1 MNKFSLV
8 KGANAEVL
16 REFQGWTY
24 KIEDYLRD
32 FFDANIERVRSTRF
46 GDNIAKIT
54 YITERVTM
62 EPDIFRGVREDLQN
76 RLQAGAIVEED
87 IDFLFLDALASA
99 PWNVLGNQ
107 PETLKGAGTTLME
120 ELVKES
126 KVLGFKGRIRL
137 YPIQRSAQF
146 YTNIG
151 FVETSEGDWEL
162 TPEAA
167 ERFLEEQRQFWET
180 RRRAR

>member
-1 MNKFSLV
+1 MNEFNLV

-16 REFQGWTY
+16 RELQGWTD
-24 KIEDYLRD
+24 KIKDYLRD
-32 FFDANIERVRSTRF
+32 FFDGNLERVRGTRF
-46 GDNIAKIT
+46 GDNIAKVT

-62 EPDIFRGVREDLQN
+62 EPDIFRGVRDVQN
-76 RLQAGAIVEED
+76 RLQAGAILEED
-87 IDFLFLDALASA
+87 IDFLFLDAIASA

-107 PETLKGAGTTLME
+107 PETIKGAGTTLME

-126 KVLGFKGRIRL
+126 KDLGFEGRMRL
-137 YPIQRSAQF
+137 YPVQRSEQF
-146 YTNIG
+146 YKDIG
-151 FVETSEGDWEL
+151 FVKTPEGDWEL

-180 RRRAR
+180 CRRAR